1 MVWGNLFRRRMTPRR
16 PPPSSGESDVSLVIV
31 LCVAIMALTFVV
43 AIPILGVMYM
53 DLNNARI
60 AVEMEIKAMRELR
73 KKLIADYMRGEP

>member
-1 MVWGNLFRRRMTPRR
+1 MVWGNIFRRRVAPRR
-16 PPPSSGESDVSLVIV
+16 PASSKGESDVSLVVV

-43 AIPILGVMYM
+43 VIPIMGVMYM

-73 KKLIADYMRGEP
+73 KKMLADYMRGEP

>member
-1 MVWGNLFRRRMTPRR
+1 MVWRNPFRRSVAPRR
-16 PPPSSGESDVSLVIV
+16 INSNSGESDVSLIVV

-43 AIPILGVMYM
+43 VIPVMGVMYM

-73 KKLIADYMRGEP
+73 KKMIADYMRGEP